1 MLSNE
6 LKKKL
11 DGISNCSIKGTHKV
25 KNLFKILVNNLELWD
40 LAHANIASNKGAT
53 TKGVDDTTVDGYSD
67 ERAIVLMELLK
78 TNRYQPIPVRRTY
91 IPKPNGK
98 KRPLGIPNDPDKL
111 VQEACRLLLE
121 AIYEPIF
128 HEHSYGFRP
137 KRGCHDALKTINRTW
152 NGTKWFIEF
161 DIKGYFDN
169 INHQKMID
177 ILSEKIDDDR
187 FLALI
192 RKMLRAGYMEDWNYN
207 KTYSG
212 TPQGGV
218 ISPILANIYLDKLD
232 QYTTELCA
240 LNTRGK
246 ERIKTSEYKKLNT
259 KLGNLRK
266 KLRLENPPL
275 GSPERLELLGKIQ
288 GVQKQIRD
296 TPYGDAFDQ
305 SFRRLW
311 YARYADDFVF
321 GFIGSQKEAEEIMVK
336 VRDYLKD
343 VLHLEVSEDKTKI
356 KHHADGIRFLGYDLR
371 TSGREYFKRKVVDG
385 RTQYQRYGD
394 KNIKLFVPWEKLRDF
409 CNRKS
414 YGDFNAVTSTH
425 RSYLL
430 QLSDTEIVC
439 SYNVELRG
447 IAQYYKHAADYS
459 KLLWRLHF
467 IADYSCRKTLA
478 NKHKSTVNKISKYYV
493 KRLSNGGSKRLV
505 VRNGSRTFKLF
516 KPNDV
521 DRTYHRNA
529 TENVDSIAEFYAG
542 RNDLTRRR
550 KLEVCEY
557 CGDKTAF
564 VEEHHIRALKDIRK
578 GAKRW
583 ERMMIAR
590 NRKTLIL
597 CIPCHDQLHAGTLP
611 DIRQW
616 NAA

>member
-67 ERAIVLMELLK
+67 ERAIVLMELLR

-91 IPKPNGK
+91 IPKLNGK

-192 RKMLRAGYMEDWNYN
+192 RKMLRAGYMEDWNYS

-232 QYTTELCA
+232 QYFNELQP
-240 LNTRGK
+240 LYTRGK
-246 ERIKTSEYKKLNT
+246 ERSLSKEYKSLYGALGRTRFRLN
-259 KLGNLRK
+259 RK
-266 KLRLENPPL
+266 DLPL
-275 GSPERLELLGKIQ
+275 GSPERKEQVEKIQ
-288 GVQKQIRD
+288 ALQKQIRD
-296 TPYGDAFDQ
+296 TPVGNDFDQ

-311 YARYADDFVF
+311 YARYADDFVC
-321 GFIGSQKEAEEIMVK
+321 GLIGSQKEAEELMVK

-356 KHHADGIRFLGYDLR
+356 KHHANGIRFLGYDLR
-371 TSGREYFKRKVVDG
+371 TSGREYFRRKVVDG

-409 CNRKS
+409 CERKS

-425 RSYLL
+425 RSHLL
-430 QLSDTEIVC
+430 QLSDAEIVS

-459 KLLWRLHF
+459 KLL
-467 IADYSCRKTLA
+467 
-478 NKHKSTVNKISKYYV
+478 
-493 KRLSNGGSKRLV
+493 
-505 VRNGSRTFKLF
+505 
-516 KPNDV
+516 
-521 DRTYHRNA
+521 
-529 TENVDSIAEFYAG
+529 
-542 RNDLTRRR
+542 
-550 KLEVCEY
+550 
-557 CGDKTAF
+557 
-564 VEEHHIRALKDIRK
+564 
-578 GAKRW
+578 
-583 ERMMIAR
+583 
-590 NRKTLIL
+590 
-597 CIPCHDQLHAGTLP
+597 
-611 DIRQW
+611 
-616 NAA
+616 

>member
-1 MLSNE
+1 
-6 LKKKL
+6 
-11 DGISNCSIKGTHKV
+11 V
-25 KNLFKILVNNLELWD
+25 
-40 LAHANIASNKGAT
+40 AHANIASNKGAT

-121 AIYEPIF
+121 AIYEPVF

-169 INHQKMID
+169 INHHKMME

-192 RKMLRAGYMEDWNYN
+192 RKMLKAGYMEDWQYN

-232 QYTTELCA
+232 QYTNDLCH
-240 LNTRGK
+240 LYTHGK
-246 ERIKTSEYKKLNT
+246 ERALSKEYKSLYGKLGSTRFKLN
-259 KLGNLRK
+259 RK
-266 KLRLENPPL
+266 GLPF
-275 GSPERLELLGKIQ
+275 GSSERQEQVEKIQ
-288 GVQKQIRD
+288 NLQRQIRD
-296 TPYGDAFDQ
+296 TPVGNDFDQ

-311 YARYADDFVF
+311 YTRYADDFVF
-321 GFIGSQKEAEEIMVK
+321 GFIGSQKEAEEIMMK
-336 VRDYLKD
+336 VRNYLED
-343 VLHLEVSEDKTKI
+343 TLHLEVSEDKTKI
-356 KHHADGIRFLGYDLR
+356 RHHADGIRFLGYDLR
-371 TSGREYFKRKVVDG
+371 TSRAEYFKKKVVDG
-385 RTQYQRYGD
+385 RTQYQRYGS
-394 KNIKLFVPWEKLRDF
+394 KNIKLFVPWEKLRDL
-409 CNRKS
+409 CDRKS

-425 RSYLL
+425 RSHLL
-430 QLSDTEIVC
+430 QLSDAEIVC
-439 SYNVELRG
+439 SYNAELRG

-459 KLLWRLHF
+459 KLIWRLHF

-478 NKHKSTVNKISKYYV
+478 NKHKSTVSKISKYYV
-493 KRLSNGGSKRLV
+493 NRLAGGGKRIV

-564 VEEHHIRALKDIRK
+564 VEEHHIRALKDISK

-583 ERMMIAR
+583 ERMMTSR

-597 CIPCHDQLHAGTLP
+597 CIPCHDQLHAGKLP